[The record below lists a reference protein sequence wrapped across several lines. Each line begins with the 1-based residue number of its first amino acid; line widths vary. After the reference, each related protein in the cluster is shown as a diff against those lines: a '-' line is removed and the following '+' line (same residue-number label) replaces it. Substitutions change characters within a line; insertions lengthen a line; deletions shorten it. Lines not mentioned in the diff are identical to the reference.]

1 MTTGTG
7 NSRNV
12 KFESGSAKKPFQL
25 SEAFEL
31 SGLLM
36 MMFGPELKL
45 IWINEG
51 DILIKVTLRT
61 PRHSSSDPVTDSQ
74 KQKCQDHPLEVHKL

>member
-1 MTTGTG
+1 M
-7 NSRNV
+7 NPAV
-12 KFESGSAKKPFQL
+12 LKKPFQL

>member
-1 MTTGTG
+1 M
-7 NSRNV
+7 NPAV
-12 KFESGSAKKPFQL
+12 LKKPFQL
-25 SEAFEL
+25 REAFEL

-61 PRHSSSDPVTDSQ
+61 PRHSSSDRQPEAEMSGPSTRGALTIGGAGLDSSS
-74 KQKCQDHPLEVHKL
+74 KN